1 MSNLSESVEPV
12 ESVEPAWPAPT
23 ANGPLDATITIP
35 GSKSLTNRALPLA
48 ALASEPTT
56 IRGALS
62 SRDSDLMIGA
72 LRALGTQIEASD
84 HGSTLHITP
93 GPVTGD
99 VTVDCGLAGTVMRFI
114 PPIAALADGPVRLDG
129 DPAARQRPMGPVLRA
144 LTDLGVSVTS
154 SGDQSQASAGPA
166 GESNVPGY
174 LPVVV
179 HGTGAVHGGEI
190 EVDSSASSQF
200 VSALLLAAPRFA
212 DGLTVRHVGEVLPSK
227 PHIDMTIACLRD
239 RGVSVAEP
247 ADGVW
252 QVAPGPITGGE
263 VRIEPDLSNA
273 APFLAAA
280 LAAGGTVRIPGWPAE
295 STQPGMLLPGFL
307 QQLGAQVEVTDGV
320 LSVTGTGTVAP
331 VDLDLSAAGELTPAI
346 AALAALADGVTHLRG
361 VAHLRGHE
369 TNRLA
374 ALVTEITRLGGQA
387 EELPDGLVIRGG
399 NLHGARVETYAD
411 HRMATFAAI
420 IGVAV
425 PEVGVVDVATT
436 AKTIPD
442 FPGLWRELFDSTGR

>member
-1 MSNLSESVEPV
+1 MSNLT

-23 ANGPLDATITIP
+23 ATGPLDATITIP

-72 LRALGTQIEASD
+72 LRALGTRIETSD
-84 HGSTLHITP
+84 RGTTLHITP
-93 GPVTGD
+93 GRLAGGAE
-99 VTVDCGLAGTVMRFI
+99 VDCGLAGTVMRFV
-114 PPIAALADGPVRLDG
+114 PAIAALADGPVTLDG
-129 DPAARQRPMGPVLRA
+129 DPGARQRPMGPVLRA
-144 LTDLGVSVTS
+144 LADLGVRVT
-154 SGDQSQASAGPA
+154 AAGA
-166 GESNVPGY
+166 AAATVDVPEH

-179 HGTGAVHGGEI
+179 HGTGQVRGGEI

-200 VSALLLAAPRFA
+200 VSALLLAAPRFTE
-212 DGLTVRHVGEVLPSK
+212 GLTVRHVGEVLPST
-227 PHIDMTIACLRD
+227 PHIDMTVACLRE
-239 RGVSVAEP
+239 RGVQVTELSDVE
-247 ADGVW
+247 W
-252 QVAPGPITGGE
+252 QVAPGPISGGE
-263 VRIEPDLSNA
+263 ISIEPDLSNA

-307 QQLGAQVEVTDGV
+307 EQLGARTEISDGT
-320 LSVTGTGTVAP
+320 LAVTGTGRITP
-331 VDLDLSAAGELTPAI
+331 VDLDLSAAGELTPTI

-399 NLHGARVETYAD
+399 GLHGARVETYAD
-411 HRMATFAAI
+411 HRMATFAAVV
-420 IGVAV
+420 GVAV

-436 AKTIPD
+436 GKTIPD
-442 FPGLWRELFDSTGR
+442 FPGLWRELFGSSGR

>member
-1 MSNLSESVEPV
+1 MSNLSAPP

-23 ANGPLDATITIP
+23 ASGPIDATITIP

-72 LRALGTQIEASD
+72 LRAVGTTIEATD

-93 GPVTGD
+93 GPVTGGG
-99 VTVDCGLAGTVMRFI
+99 TVDCGLAGTVMRFL
-114 PPIAALADGPVRLDG
+114 PPIAALADGPVSLDG

-144 LTDLGVSVTS
+144 LADLGVRVTGPGERGATS
-154 SGDQSQASAGPA
+154 SGPA
-166 GESNVPGY
+166 GAGDLPEY

-179 HGTGAVHGGEI
+179 HGSGTVRGGEV

-200 VSALLLAAPRFA
+200 VSALLLVAPRFT
-212 DGLTVRHVGEVLPSK
+212 DGLTVHHVGEVLPSK
-227 PHIDMTIACLRD
+227 PHIDMTVACLRE
-239 RGVSVAEP
+239 RGVQVTEP
-247 ADGVW
+247 SDGVW
-252 QVAPGPITGGE
+252 QVAPGPIAGGA
-263 VRIEPDLSNA
+263 VSIEPDLSNA

-280 LAAGGTVRIPGWPAE
+280 LAAGGTVRIPGWPAQ
-295 STQPGMLLPGFL
+295 STQPGMLLPGL
-307 QQLGAQVEVTDGV
+307 LEQLGAQVEHTDGV
-320 LSVTGTGTVAP
+320 LAVTGTGTITP

-399 NLHGARVETYAD
+399 HLHGARVETYAD

-442 FPGLWRELFDSTGR
+442 FPGLWRELFDSPGR

>member
-1 MSNLSESVEPV
+1 MSNLT

-23 ANGPLDATITIP
+23 AAGPLDATITIP

-56 IRGALS
+56 VRGALT

-72 LRALGTQIEASD
+72 LRSLGTQVEVSD
-84 HGSTLHITP
+84 HGHTLRITP

-99 VTVDCGLAGTVMRFI
+99 AQVDCGLAGTVMRFI
-114 PPIAALADGPVRLDG
+114 PPIAALADGPVTLDG

-144 LTDLGVSVTS
+144 LVDLGVGVTAKDAP
-154 SGDQSQASAGPA
+154 GAGA
-166 GESNVPGY
+166 GAADVPEY

-179 HGTGAVHGGEI
+179 HGTGQVRGGEI

-200 VSALLLAAPRFA
+200 VSALLLAAPRFTE
-212 DGLTVRHVGEVLPSK
+212 GLTVRHVGEVLPSK
-227 PHIDMTIACLRD
+227 PHIDMTIACLRE
-239 RGVSVAEP
+239 RGVQVTEP

-252 QVAPGPITGGE
+252 RVAPGAIAGGE
-263 VRIEPDLSNA
+263 VTIEPDLSNA

-280 LAAGGTVRIPGWPAE
+280 LAAGGTVRIPGWPAQ

-307 QQLGAQVEVTDGV
+307 EQLGAQVEHAGGV
-320 LSVTGTGTVAP
+320 LAVTGTGTVSP
-331 VDLDLSAAGELTPAI
+331 VDLDLSAAGELTPVI

-361 VAHLRGHE
+361 IAHLRGHE

-399 NLHGARVETYAD
+399 HLHGARVETYAD
-411 HRMATFAAI
+411 HRMATFAAV
-420 IGVAV
+420 IGIAV

-442 FPGLWRELFDSTGR
+442 FPGLWRELFGGSGR